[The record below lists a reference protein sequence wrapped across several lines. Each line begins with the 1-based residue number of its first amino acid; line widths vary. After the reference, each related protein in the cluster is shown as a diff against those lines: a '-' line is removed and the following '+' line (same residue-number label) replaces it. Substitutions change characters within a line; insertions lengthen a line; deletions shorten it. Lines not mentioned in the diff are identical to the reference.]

1 MPETRV
7 ETFDQRYDEAFGED
21 ADLSPKN
28 PVNGK
33 QIELKTPDVTIKV
46 NPERGDLVETRVID
60 GVKYIL
66 VRADDAVSVN
76 GVDIEIK

>member
-1 MPETRV
+1 MPYIPEDV
-7 ETFDQRYDEAFGED
+7 IDQIAARA
-21 ADLSPKN
+21 
-28 PVNGK
+28 
-33 QIELKTPDVTIKV
+33 
-46 NPERGDLVETRVID
+46 DLVETRVID